1 MTHRCESK
9 TQHLLPI
16 EQANAKIHNQLQA
29 VTGNEKLSLNTALGR
44 TLQKPVFARYHYPFN
59 NVSSMDGYAL
69 NTQGINPVQPF
80 QLMCC
85 GTSWAGKPYQEALTP
100 GQCIRI
106 FTGAVLPQGADSII
120 MQELVSIQ
128 NDTINFPANSTLHDN
143 IRCSGEDYKKGDL
156 LLPAHKKLTAVDLG
170 FLASAGIYEV
180 TVYRQVNIAFFSTGD
195 ELTTVGQPLANGNVF
210 DSNRHALN
218 GLLNDPCY
226 NCTDL
231 GRYADHYGLLKK
243 TLQDA
248 ANQYDV
254 LITTGG
260 ASVGD
265 ADFIKNIMDEIGQI
279 NFWKIAMKPGKP
291 LAFGHIN
298 STVFFGLP
306 GNPVSVIATFQQIVE
321 PALKQLAGLSTTK
334 RLRLKAQC
342 LTDLKKTPGRKD
354 FQRGILK
361 QKNNGDFTVISA
373 GQQGSHILSSISAA
387 NCYIILDAQSQSLPA
402 GQWVTVEPFTCF
414 IAE

>member
-1 MTHRCESK
+1 MTNLCNSK
-9 TQHLLPI
+9 TQNLLPI
-16 EQANAKIHNQLQA
+16 EQANAKIRNQLQA
-29 VTGNEKLSLNTALGR
+29 ITGNEKLSLNTALGR
-44 TLQKPVFARYHYPFN
+44 TLQKSVLARYNYPFN
-59 NVSSMDGYAL
+59 DVSSMDGYAL
-69 NTQGINPVQPF
+69 NTQGINPIQPF
-80 QLMCC
+80 QLTCC
-85 GTSWAGKPYQEALTP
+85 GTSWAGKPYPKTLSP
-100 GQCIRI
+100 NQCIRI

-120 MQELVSIQ
+120 IQELVSVQ
-128 NDTINFPANSTLHDN
+128 ETTITFPANPTLYDN
-143 IRCSGEDYKKGDL
+143 IRFSGEDYKKGDL
-156 LLPAHKKLTAVDLG
+156 LLPVHKKLTAVDLS

-180 TVYRQVNIAFFSTGD
+180 SVYRQVNIAFFSTGD
-195 ELTTVGQPLANGNVF
+195 ELTTVGQPLGSGKVF

-218 GLLNDPCY
+218 GLLDDPCY

-231 GRYADHYGLLKK
+231 GRYADHYELLKK

-265 ADFIKNIMDEIGQI
+265 ADFIKDIMNEIGQI
-279 NFWKIAMKPGKP
+279 DFWKIAMKPGKP

-298 STVFFGLP
+298 STLFFGLP

-321 PALKQLAGLSTTK
+321 PALKQLAGLSPTK
-334 RLRLKAQC
+334 RLQLKAQC
-342 LTDLKKTPGRKD
+342 LTALKKTPGRKD

-361 QKNNGDFTVISA
+361 QNDNGDLTVISS

-387 NCYIILDAQSQSLPA
+387 NCYIILEAQCHSLPA
-402 GQWVTVEPFTCF
+402 GQWVTVEPFSCF